1 MPTVLVADDN
11 AGLRALCRAELETA
25 GIDVLE
31 AADGYGALDLARR
44 ERPDAALL
52 DVVMPGLDGMRVAEI
67 LAREQP
73 ELRIAFIS
81 GRGAF
86 GDQLEGLGRGATDYI
101 TKPFDPAELVER
113 VRSLLAGP

>member
-1 MPTVLVADDN
+1 VPEGGRLARAGRADD
-11 AGLRALCRAELETA
+11 RVPRQR
-25 GIDVLE
+25 I
-31 AADGYGALDLARR
+31 

-73 ELRIAFIS
+73 DLRIAFIS
-81 GRGAF
+81 GRSAF

>member
-11 AGLRALCRAELETA
+11 AGLRALCRAELESASFDVVEA
-25 GIDVLE
+25 GDGYAALE
-31 AADGYGALDLARR
+31 AARR

-73 ELRIAFIS
+73 ELRIAFLS
-81 GRGAF
+81 GRAAF
-86 GDQLEGLGRGATDYI
+86 SDQLEGLGRGAADYI

-113 VRSLLAGP
+113 VRSLLA